1 MFTVKR
7 RRGGGFGALEVLG
20 VMLVVAAAYCS
31 DGGSVAPVPGTV
43 RPGQAADVVVRVR

>member
-7 RRGGGFGALEVLG
+7 RRGGGFGALGVLG
-20 VMLVVAAAYCS
+20 VMVAAAHCS
-31 DGGSVAPVPGTV
+31 DGGSVSPVSGTV